1 MANLVSKTK
10 LNTAIDYSGSFL
22 EAGGRQGR
30 LVAYKKAN
38 LTRKKCMNLV
48 WGL

>member
-1 MANLVSKTK
+1 MFHLINK
-10 LNTAIDYSGSFL
+10 LDSNINFYNGSFL

-38 LTRKKCMNLV
+38 LTRKKVMNLV